1 MQAPI
6 PPSLKEFGLT
16 EDAMVRLP
24 KPWFGTNML
33 NVKMVG
39 GVFAAI
45 SLTVL
50 AIMWREGIGYI
61 FLIIVGVLFIFPLA
75 LIPIAI
81 LFVFLEWVSKKILIL
96 LNDDFKKASAY
107 WAACADYSRKKAE
120 FDTWVRKK
128 HEEYWRSLSGI
139 EFENELG
146 TLFTL
151 LGYSVEL
158 TPKTGDGGVDILLRK
173 NGRLIVVQCKAHNK
187 RIPIGVARELSASMA
202 DFHANE
208 AIIACFEGVTKPVA
222 EYIKDKRITVMKLAD
237 IIELQRQHG

>member
-6 PPSLKEFGLT
+6 PPSLKEFDLT
-16 EDAMVRLP
+16 EDAMARLP
-24 KPWFGTNML
+24 KQWFGEG
-33 NVKMVG
+33 KEGRIFVG
-39 GVFAAI
+39 AFIVLEIGVLIHNFPFSSLFQFFALLLGAPI
-45 SLTVL
+45 LGL
-50 AIMWREGIGYI
+50 G
-61 FLIIVGVLFIFPLA
+61 LIIPFVLIVNPMM
-75 LIPIAI
+75 ISS
-81 LFVFLEWVSKKILIL
+81 EKKLRSL
-96 LNDDFKKASAY
+96 QNGDFKKACVY
-107 WAACADYSRKKAE
+107 WAACEDYSRKKAE

-146 TLFTL
+146 KLFTL
-151 LGYSVEL
+151 MGYNVQL
-158 TPKTGDGGVDILLRK
+158 TPKTGDGGIDILLRK

-222 EYIKDKRITVMKLAD
+222 E
-237 IIELQRQHG
+237 